1 MEWLYTSVLAL
12 LSILISGN
20 ISKSSSGFS
29 AKHNSK
35 DANDIGAKYFEN
47 FKGNV
52 LQRKY
57 TIIVNQ
63 KTEDCYFVTE
73 LIPGRTFKVDFV
85 VCKRY

>member
-1 MEWLYTSVLAL
+1 MECLFTSILASL
-12 LSILISGN
+12 LILISGD
-20 ISKSSSGFS
+20 ISRISGSFS
-29 AKHNSK
+29 AKQNFK
-35 DANDIGAKYFEN
+35 DTNEIGVKYFEN
-47 FKGNV
+47 FNENV